1 MKRISAILCAV
12 SLLITMFAACSDPGT
27 PSSVTTTA
35 QTEDAQTAV
44 PTTSTA
50 APTAPRIDDAS
61 SEDMDDDWLDT
72 LEDLPTPTESPVT
85 EPPVTEPLVVGP
97 VHVLTDYS
105 AYTPYAGSGAKYTR
119 LREGPLDHFE
129 PSDDYGGVYP
139 YKAAQLVDSD
149 SSGHSWDGV
158 SMYGI
163 VDRNGRILTDGIYQ
177 TVYAMRIGD
186 DYSDSDPGYQPF
198 WITERYENPVIHE
211 EEEWLNN
218 HMNNVELDIHCG
230 VISMDG
236 SFALPDVYSRIEA
249 LSMGFCCYRAGIVE
263 VYDDRGERRFD
274 LKNIPEA
281 GVSLAYGDGLYLLSV
296 YYPGE
301 EYSRSTEEHW
311 FLDEKGKRVLGP
323 YADANCF
330 SEGLAWVALEQGRY
344 CFIDK
349 KGNPVFDGIEGDRNG
364 GTAFQ
369 NGMAIIFVSWN
380 EAERRVILIDRAGNL
395 ILECSKSL
403 DRYDAECGF
412 MLHDFDSSTE
422 YFYDMNGQLLVSGAN
437 VDCLDADTFVE
448 YNSGSIRIFR
458 LNGEEIVSD
467 VSMYLDSAVILL
479 EGKVTIGYLGDT
491 AEDAN
496 GKRHFYFVPRDLSAV
511 IPFDA
516 EQAAYPGNWNYY
528 DLYFRNAKIWDPAV
542 GRSFLKIWDKDAWV
556 IADDTEIYARI
567 PVKTKNFNLW
577 GDRVRYVTEQ
587 ASVMTDLEGNV
598 IFFYPLN
605 AED

>member
-12 SLLITMFAACSDPGT
+12 SLLLTLFAACNDPGT

-35 QTEDAQTAV
+35 QTEATQTAA

-50 APTAPRIDDAS
+50 APTVPRIYDAS
-61 SEDMDDDWLDT
+61 SEDVNYDWIDT
-72 LEDLPTPTESPVT
+72 FEDLPTPT
-85 EPPVTEPLVVGP
+85 EPPVTEPLIVGP

-105 AYTPYAGSGAKYTR
+105 AYTPYTGSGAKFTR
-119 LREGPLDHFE
+119 LREEPLDHFE

-139 YKAAQLVDSD
+139 YKAAELVDSD
-149 SSGHSWDGV
+149 SSGYTWGGF

-177 TVYAMRIGD
+177 SVYVMGTDD
-186 DYSDSDPGYQPF
+186 DYSDSDPVYHPF
-198 WITERYENPVIHE
+198 WITERYDNPVIHE
-211 EEEWLNN
+211 EEEWLYDHFNA
-218 HMNNVELDIHCG
+218 VEVDSHFG

-249 LSMGFCCYRAGIVE
+249 LSMGFYCYRGGTVE

-274 LKNIPEA
+274 LKTEPKSNIFLL
-281 GVSLAYGDGLYLLSV
+281 GYGDGLYLLSI

-301 EYSRSTEEHW
+301 EYSDSTREYW
-311 FLDEKGKRVLGP
+311 FLDGKGNRVLGP

-349 KGNPVFDGIEGDRNG
+349 NGNPVFDGIEGDRNG
-364 GTAFQ
+364 GTVFQ
-369 NGMAIIFVSWN
+369 NGRACVTVTRN
-380 EAERRVILIDRAGNL
+380 EAERREILIDRAGNL
-395 ILECSKSL
+395 VFEVPEHLN
-403 DRYDAECGF
+403 RYDSECGF
-412 MLHDFDSSTE
+412 MLSNYGSNTK
-422 YFYDMNGQLLVSGAN
+422 YYYDMNGQLLTSGAN
-437 VDCLDADTFVE
+437 VGCLDADTFVE
-448 YNSGSIRIFR
+448 YNSGSTRIFR
-458 LNGEEIVSD
+458 PNGEEIVSD
-467 VSMYLDSAVILL
+467 VSMYLDSAAILL

-516 EQAAYPGNWNYY
+516 EQAAYPEAWSYY
-528 DLYFRNAKIWDPAV
+528 DLYFWNAKIWDQAV
-542 GRSFLKIWDKDAWV
+542 GRSFLKIWDKDAWT
-556 IADDTEIYARI
+556 IADFTEIYARI
-567 PVKTKNFNLW
+567 PVKTRYLNLC
-577 GDRVRYVTEQ
+577 GDRVWYATDR
-587 ASVMTDLEGNV
+587 ASVLTDLEGNV